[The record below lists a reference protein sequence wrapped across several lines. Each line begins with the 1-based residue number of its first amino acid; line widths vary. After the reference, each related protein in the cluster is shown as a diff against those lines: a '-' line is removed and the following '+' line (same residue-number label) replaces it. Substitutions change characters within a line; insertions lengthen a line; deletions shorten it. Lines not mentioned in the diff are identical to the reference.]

1 MKNRKKEMEWNK
13 DTKKMKRRDQVV
25 ISRLRTG
32 YTTRPFCNVRLTVDH
47 ILSDCKETE
56 AERRRAN
63 IQNKIWDKGKDGM
76 KQLIEYVKKIGFH
89 QDIDNM
95 KEQNKNA
102 I

>member
-1 MKNRKKEMEWNK
+1 
-13 DTKKMKRRDQVV
+13 
-25 ISRLRTG
+25 
-32 YTTRPFCNVRLTVDH
+32 VRLTVDH

>member
-1 MKNRKKEMEWNK
+1 
-13 DTKKMKRRDQVV
+13 
-25 ISRLRTG
+25 
-32 YTTRPFCNVRLTVDH
+32 VRLTVDH
-47 ILSDCKETE
+47 ILWDCKEIE

-76 KQLIEYVKKIGFH
+76 KQLIEYVKKIGFC